1 MDACDVV
8 GAVVIKRAFDFD
20 SDFFR
25 GAKEVGV
32 AFAED
37 VFGRNSAGANFGN
50 DAIGD
55 GEFGVA
61 ADVAD
66 ADYDGR

>member
-1 MDACDVV
+1 MDAGDVV
-8 GAVVIKRAFDFD
+8 GAVVIKSAFDFGA
-20 SDFFR
+20 DFFR

-37 VFGRNSAGANFGN
+37 
-50 DAIGD
+50 
-55 GEFGVA
+55 GEFGEA

-66 ADYDGR
+66 ADDDGR